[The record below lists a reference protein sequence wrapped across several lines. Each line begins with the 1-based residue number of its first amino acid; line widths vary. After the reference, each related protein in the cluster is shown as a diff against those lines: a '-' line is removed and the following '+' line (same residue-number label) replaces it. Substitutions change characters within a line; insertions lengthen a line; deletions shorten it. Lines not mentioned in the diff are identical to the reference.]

1 MKNCLRS
8 LFVAVIIM
16 MFCLPATAFAKPRP
30 DHSNRGHNAQVQH
43 DKRNQKPSHRSPP
56 HVQPH
61 VQQCGMTN
69 SQFSTFLSMVKKTRF
84 TRDQKELIE
93 SAAGS
98 NSFTVDQVMQTM
110 NLMTFSRDR
119 MEVAASMYDSVCDYN
134 NWYMVYSLLDF
145 TSHIQELKSK
155 VGQ

>member
-30 DHSNRGHNAQVQH
+30 GHSNGGHNAQIQR
-43 DKRNQKPSHRSPP
+43 DKRNHKPSHRAPP
-56 HVQPH
+56 HVRPR

-84 TRDQKELIE
+84 IRDQKELIE

>member
-1 MKNCLRS
+1 MKTWLRS
-8 LFVAVIIM
+8 LFVAVILM

-30 DHSNRGHNAQVQH
+30 DHARGSHNAQAQH
-43 DKRNQKPSHRSPP
+43 DKRNVRPSHRSPP
-56 HVQPH
+56 QHVY
-61 VQQCGMTN
+61 QCGMTN
-69 SQFSTFLSMVKKTRF
+69 SQFSTFLSMVQNTTF

-110 NLMTFSRDR
+110 KLMTFSRDR
-119 MEVAASMYDSVCDYN
+119 MEVAASMYNSVCDYN

-145 TSHIQELKSK
+145 TSHIQELKSL